1 MIAINNLSVI
11 SLLSVRFLMKLLVVL
26 VRGGF
31 TFSNLTYILIL
42 LLAFLFEILFIR
54 LRRLKS
60 KREIL
65 FFFISASLIV
75 FFPFL
80 IFGRDIYLIA
90 FIVLIDVICFLYFF
104 YRWSII
110 FGVFL
115 VFSLF
120 SFNLSGFIIANS
132 INSFDD
138 ISRALEKGNLNL
150 AKGRIEGHEL
160 GNIIYKSGEYMKVIF
175 DKGEELTLF
184 VRALPYEKEI
194 LFVISVAI
202 LAILS
207 LYLLSSLEVRERKK
221 RDIDIQAKMRIEEKH
236 SLVDSSGTIRSE
248 DDMSESIYSSEFVDA
263 ELDNLKAKIENDKV
277 QLDYIERAL
286 KDFEMSLQKF
296 KAVQDMGKYL
306 FDIVKKAEEV
316 LSKKVEPKLD
326 EILELKDLISK
337 LSENLKLIQGELMNF
352 RTKLWNFSARMNL
365 VFRGLE
371 YYFHEIFSPLG
382 GLENELQKLKL
393 LFSNEQKEEELVL
406 KAFDN
411 FRKHLEELEKVL
423 ENFSHEINLSFEN
436 IGILAFNS
444 HLLAYKIGDKARA
457 FDPISLAIEEL
468 ILHKMD
474 VIKNEWF
481 ENYEEVK
488 SIIRELKEIK
498 ISINYKIIDDL
509 LAAVNSIKNDIEWKI
524 SSIFSLIS
532 SNSEAFKR
540 IDEAL
545 EKLSE
550 NVEELLSLLQALS
563 SLLDS
568 GLEIIE
574 KYPSYFEEN
583 KRFISNIKKV
593 LGDLDGKKDNE

>member
-1 MIAINNLSVI
+1 
-11 SLLSVRFLMKLLVVL
+11 
-26 VRGGF
+26 
-31 TFSNLTYILIL
+31 
-42 LLAFLFEILFIR
+42 
-54 LRRLKS
+54 
-60 KREIL
+60 
-65 FFFISASLIV
+65 
-75 FFPFL
+75 
-80 IFGRDIYLIA
+80 
-90 FIVLIDVICFLYFF
+90 
-104 YRWSII
+104 
-110 FGVFL
+110 
-115 VFSLF
+115 
-120 SFNLSGFIIANS
+120 
-132 INSFDD
+132 
-138 ISRALEKGNLNL
+138 
-150 AKGRIEGHEL
+150 
-160 GNIIYKSGEYMKVIF
+160 
-175 DKGEELTLF
+175 
-184 VRALPYEKEI
+184 
-194 LFVISVAI
+194 
-202 LAILS
+202 
-207 LYLLSSLEVRERKK
+207 
-221 RDIDIQAKMRIEEKH
+221 
-236 SLVDSSGTIRSE
+236 
-248 DDMSESIYSSEFVDA
+248 
-263 ELDNLKAKIENDKV
+263 
-277 QLDYIERAL
+277 
-286 KDFEMSLQKF
+286 MSLQKF